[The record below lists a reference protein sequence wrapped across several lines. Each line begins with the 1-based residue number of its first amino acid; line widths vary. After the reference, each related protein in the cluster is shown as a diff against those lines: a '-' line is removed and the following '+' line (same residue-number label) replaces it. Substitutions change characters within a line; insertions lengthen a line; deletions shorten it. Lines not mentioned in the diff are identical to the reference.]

1 MPKYSYK
8 AHDTQNRLLVG
19 STEGVS
25 VDEVIDKL
33 TQKNLLPITVDELNF
48 DGTRK
53 NQTFIEKF
61 KEGLVKAQHKVPY
74 RFVVFFTRQLATMI
88 EGGVP
93 LTRALDQLARSEK
106 PVFKKIILQ
115 IGEDISIGYS
125 FSDAIA
131 RHPGAFNNMYVS
143 VIRSGEIAGAL
154 DEVLNQLADYMEN
167 VEAMKSKVKAA
178 MRYPAFIGGFV
189 AILVTG
195 ILWKLVPVFEGLY
208 SGFGAKLPL
217 ATQILV
223 STSHLIRDN
232 VPLAIISIV
241 ALVAGFKAAMTND
254 NFKRIIH
261 LYILKFP
268 VFGDILRKN
277 ILATFCRTMAL
288 LMESGTP
295 ILQATEISGAVV
307 GNKVYALALEA
318 VYGDLRQGELL
329 SSSLAK
335 SGQFPVLVQ
344 QLVSTGEESGKVDEL
359 LRKAAEFYEREIKN
373 VVDSL
378 AAIIEP
384 FLIIV
389 LGGIVG
395 AILISLYM
403 PVFMIGKL
411 VGTH

>member
-1 MPKYSYK
+1 MPRFTYK
-8 AHDTQNRLLVG
+8 ARDNQDRIVAGTVDGAHVDDVIEKLNERSLV
-19 STEGVS
+19 
-25 VDEVIDKL
+25 
-33 TQKNLLPITVDELNF
+33 PITVDELNF

-53 NQTFIEKF
+53 NQSFIEKF
-61 KEGLVKAQHKVPY
+61 KEGLVKARNKVPY
-74 RFVVFFTRQLATMI
+74 RAVVFFTRQLATMI

-93 LTRALDQLARSEK
+93 LARSLEQLARSEK
-106 PVFKKIILQ
+106 PTFKKIILQ
-115 IGEDISIGYS
+115 IGEDISIGFS
-125 FSDAIA
+125 FSDAVA

-143 VIRSGEIAGAL
+143 VIRSGEVAGAL
-154 DEVLNQLADYMEN
+154 DQVLNQLADYMEN

-178 MRYPAFIGGFV
+178 MRYPGFIAGFV
-189 AILVTG
+189 VILVTG

-217 ATQILV
+217 PTQILV
-223 STSHLIRDN
+223 TISHLIRDN
-232 VPLAIISIV
+232 VPLVIIGIA
-241 ALVAGFKAAMTND
+241 ALIAGYRAAMTND
-254 NFKRIIH
+254 EFKKIIH

-268 VFGDILRKN
+268 VFGEILRKN

-307 GNKVYALALEA
+307 GNKVYALALET

-335 SGQFPVLVQ
+335 SGQFPVLIQ

-389 LGGIVG
+389 LGGLVG
-395 AILISLYM
+395 SILIALYM